1 MDQELYSALKK
12 GKPHTVEKLIQEHLA
27 RSWFLCQ
34 ETTMDSVMAVPLLL
48 SSWELALAACREGT
62 APAAGSFLELLS
74 GEVLAGYLDGV
85 EPDGD
90 WADLPEPQLP
100 HKYRLCAQ
108 ELRAVSP
115 DRRPVYLAHTLGGSS
130 IRALAEV
137 IGSSY
142 EETEGLIKRAE
153 REVIESHGS
162 MDKTQRAALVRLF
175 TEFKGPQSEVFQQM
189 EVPQRLEDALRHQLQ
204 LRPGAVQR
212 PAQKPA
218 RQPAAPKAASKP
230 GKEGKPG
237 AKKPA
242 SAPAKPAVH
251 KPTRHPFPVGKVAA
265 ICVVAVAVALLAVV
279 LYQRLGVSAQAASTT
294 TYEVAAVSYGNVD
307 TTISGSGT
315 LSPVSQDTLTAAAP
329 VTLTAV
335 NYAAGDAV
343 ESGAVLATGEDELG
357 ETVDYTAPY
366 DCVLLEVPAAAGDTL
381 AAGEEVAMV
390 MGKDGF
396 TMGIAVDEQDIALI
410 EVGQEASFTI
420 DAIEDGEE
428 ITGSIS
434 QVSYNGSSNGSATAY
449 QITAKIAYVEGVYPG
464 MSASA
469 QIVVEESGEGLLVP
483 VEAVQ
488 TSGDENYVYLAPGDG
503 EEGAEYE
510 EEEDIDLSALTQV
523 TVEAGDSDGS
533 YMLVE
538 CDGLSEGDLILVP
551 HLTSTATGSGSGD
564 SGGMGGFGGS
574 FPGGMDFGDFD
585 FSNFDPSTMPQGGSF
600 PGMSS

>member
-34 ETTMDSVMAVPLLL
+34 ETTMDSAMAVPLLL
-48 SSWELALAACREGT
+48 SSWERALAACREGT

-130 IRALAEV
+130 IRSLAEV

-162 MDKTQRAALVRLF
+162 MVKTQRAALVRLF
-175 TEFKGPQSEVFQQM
+175 TEFKGPQSEAFQQM
-189 EVPQRLEDALRHQLQ
+189 EVPQRLLDALRHQLQ

-218 RQPAAPKAASKP
+218 RQ
-230 GKEGKPG
+230 
-237 AKKPA
+237 
-242 SAPAKPAVH
+242 
-251 KPTRHPFPVGKVAA
+251 PFPVGKVAA

-279 LYQRLGVSAQAASTT
+279 LYQRLGVSAQAASVT

-343 ESGAVLATGEDELG
+343 ESGTVLATGEDELG

-488 TSGDENYVYLAPGDG
+488 TSGDENYVYLAPSDG
-503 EEGAEYE
+503 EEGAEY

-538 CDGLSEGDLILVP
+538 CDDLSEGDLILVP
-551 HLTSTATGSGSGD
+551 HLTSTATGSGNGD

-574 FPGGMDFGDFD
+574 FFGGMDFGDFD
-585 FSNFDPSTMPQGGSF
+585 FSNFDPSTMPQSGSF
-600 PGMSS
+600 PGMGS

>member
-34 ETTMDSVMAVPLLL
+34 ETTMDSAMAVPLLL
-48 SSWELALAACREGT
+48 SSWERALAACREGT

-130 IRALAEV
+130 IRSLAEV

-162 MDKTQRAALVRLF
+162 MVKTQRAALVRLF
-175 TEFKGPQSEVFQQM
+175 TEFKGPQSEAFQQM
-189 EVPQRLEDALRHQLQ
+189 EVPQRLLDALRHQLQ

-218 RQPAAPKAASKP
+218 RQ
-230 GKEGKPG
+230 
-237 AKKPA
+237 
-242 SAPAKPAVH
+242 
-251 KPTRHPFPVGKVAA
+251 PFPVGKVAA

-279 LYQRLGVSAQAASTT
+279 LYQRLGVSAQAASVT

-343 ESGAVLATGEDELG
+343 ESGTVLATGEDELG

-488 TSGDENYVYLAPGDG
+488 TSGDENYVYLAPSDG
-503 EEGAEYE
+503 EEGAEY

-538 CDGLSEGDLILVP
+538 CDDLSEGDLILVP
-551 HLTSTATGSGSGD
+551 HLTPTATGSGNGD

-574 FPGGMDFGDFD
+574 FFGGMDFGDFD
-585 FSNFDPSTMPQGGSF
+585 FSNFDPSTMPQSGSF
-600 PGMSS
+600 PGMGS

>member
-1 MDQELYSALKK
+1 MDQELYNALKK
-12 GKPHTVEKLIQEHLA
+12 GTPHTVEKLIQEHLA

-34 ETTMDSVMAVPLLL
+34 ETTMDSAMAVPLLL
-48 SSWELALAACREGT
+48 SSWERALAACRGDT
-62 APAAGSFLELLS
+62 PPAAGSFLELLS

-85 EPDGD
+85 EPDEA

-100 HKYRLCAQ
+100 HKYRLCSA

-175 TEFKGPQSEVFQQM
+175 TEFKSPQSEAFQQM

-218 RQPAAPKAASKP
+218 RQPAAPKAAPKP

-242 SAPAKPAVH
+242 
-251 KPTRHPFPVGKVAA
+251 RQPFPVRKVAA
-265 ICVVAVAVALLAVV
+265 ICVVAVAVTVLAVV
-279 LYQRLGVSAQAASTT
+279 LYQRLGVSAQAASIT
-294 TYEVAAVSYGNVD
+294 TYEVAAVSYGDVD

-335 NYAAGDAV
+335 HYAAGDAV
-343 ESGAVLATGEDELG
+343 ESGMVLATGEDELG
-357 ETVDYTAPY
+357 ETVGYTAPY

-428 ITGSIS
+428 VAGSIS

-469 QIVVEESGEGLLVP
+469 QIVVEESGEGLLVS

-488 TSGDENYVYLAPGDG
+488 TSGDENYVYLAPSDG
-503 EEGAEYE
+503 EEGAEY

-538 CDGLSEGDLILVP
+538 CDDLSEGDLILVP
-551 HLTSTATGSGSGD
+551 HLTSTAAGSGSGD

-600 PGMSS
+600 PGMGN

>member
-34 ETTMDSVMAVPLLL
+34 ETTMDSAMAVPLLL
-48 SSWELALAACREGT
+48 SSWERALAACRGDT
-62 APAAGSFLELLS
+62 PPAAGSFLELLS

-100 HKYRLCAQ
+100 HKYRLCSA

-175 TEFKGPQSEVFQQM
+175 TEFKSPQSEAFQQM
-189 EVPQRLEDALRHQLQ
+189 EVPQRLLDALRHQLQ

-218 RQPAAPKAASKP
+218 RQPF
-230 GKEGKPG
+230 
-237 AKKPA
+237 PA
-242 SAPAKPAVH
+242 
-251 KPTRHPFPVGKVAA
+251 GKVAA

-279 LYQRLGVSAQAASTT
+279 LYQRLGVSAQAASVT
-294 TYEVAAVSYGNVD
+294 TYEVAAVSYGDVD

-343 ESGAVLATGEDELG
+343 ESGTVLATGEDELG

-410 EVGQEASFTI
+410 EVGQETSFTI

-428 ITGSIS
+428 VTGSIS

-488 TSGDENYVYLAPGDG
+488 TSGDENYVYLAPSDG
-503 EEGAEYE
+503 EEGAEY

-538 CDGLSEGDLILVP
+538 CDDLSEGDLILVP
-551 HLTSTATGSGSGD
+551 HLTSTATGSGSGE

-574 FPGGMDFGDFD
+574 FPGGMDFSDFD

-600 PGMSS
+600 PGMGS

>member
-34 ETTMDSVMAVPLLL
+34 ETTMDSAMAVPLLL
-48 SSWELALAACREGT
+48 SSWERALAACREDT
-62 APAAGSFLELLS
+62 PPAAGSFLELLS

-100 HKYRLCAQ
+100 HKYRLCVQ

-175 TEFKGPQSEVFQQM
+175 TEFKGPQSEAFQQM

-230 GKEGKPG
+230 GKESKSG

-242 SAPAKPAVH
+242 SAPAKPTVR
-251 KPTRHPFPVGKVAA
+251 KPARQPFPVGKVAA

-279 LYQRLGVSAQAASTT
+279 LYQRLGVSAQAASVT
-294 TYEVAAVSYGNVD
+294 TYEVAAVSYGDVD

-315 LSPVSQDTLTAAAP
+315 LGPVSQD
-329 VTLTAV
+329 TLTAV

-343 ESGAVLATGEDELG
+343 ESGTVLATGEDELG

-381 AAGEEVAMV
+381 AAGEEVARV

-420 DAIEDGEE
+420 DASEDGEE
-428 ITGSIS
+428 VTGSIS
-434 QVSYNGSSNGSATAY
+434 QVS
-449 QITAKIAYVEGVYPG
+449 
-464 MSASA
+464 
-469 QIVVEESGEGLLVP
+469 
-483 VEAVQ
+483 
-488 TSGDENYVYLAPGDG
+488 
-503 EEGAEYE
+503 
-510 EEEDIDLSALTQV
+510 
-523 TVEAGDSDGS
+523 
-533 YMLVE
+533 
-538 CDGLSEGDLILVP
+538 
-551 HLTSTATGSGSGD
+551 
-564 SGGMGGFGGS
+564 
-574 FPGGMDFGDFD
+574 
-585 FSNFDPSTMPQGGSF
+585 
-600 PGMSS
+600 

>member
-1 MDQELYSALKK
+1 MDQELYNALKK

-34 ETTMDSVMAVPLLL
+34 ETTMDSAMAVPLLL
-48 SSWELALAACREGT
+48 SSWERALAACREGT

-130 IRALAEV
+130 IRSLAEV

-175 TEFKGPQSEVFQQM
+175 TEFKSPQSEAFQQM

-218 RQPAAPKAASKP
+218 RQPAAPKAAPKP

-242 SAPAKPAVH
+242 SGPAKPTVH
-251 KPTRHPFPVGKVAA
+251 KPARQPFPVGKVAA

-294 TYEVAAVSYGNVD
+294 TYEVAAVSYGDVD

-343 ESGAVLATGEDELG
+343 ESGTVLATGEDELG

-381 AAGEEVAMV
+381 AAGEEVAML

-428 ITGSIS
+428 VTGSIS

-488 TSGDENYVYLAPGDG
+488 TSGDENYVYLAPSDG
-503 EEGAEYE
+503 EEGAEY

-538 CDGLSEGDLILVP
+538 CDDLSEGDLILVP
-551 HLTSTATGSGSGD
+551 HLTSTATGSGSGE

-574 FPGGMDFGDFD
+574 FPGGMDFSDFD

-600 PGMSS
+600 PGMGS

>member
-510 EEEDIDLSALTQV
+510 EEDIDLSALTQV

>member
-34 ETTMDSVMAVPLLL
+34 ETTMDSAMAVPLLL
-48 SSWELALAACREGT
+48 SSWERALAACRGDT
-62 APAAGSFLELLS
+62 PPAAGSFLELLS

-85 EPDGD
+85 EPDEA

-100 HKYRLCAQ
+100 HKYRLCSA

-175 TEFKGPQSEVFQQM
+175 TEFKSPQSEAFQQM

-218 RQPAAPKAASKP
+218 RQPAAPKAAPKP

-242 SAPAKPAVH
+242 
-251 KPTRHPFPVGKVAA
+251 RQPFPVGKVAA

-279 LYQRLGVSAQAASTT
+279 LYQRLGVSAQAASVT
-294 TYEVAAVSYGNVD
+294 TYEVAAVSYGDVD

-335 NYAAGDAV
+335 HYAAGDAV
-343 ESGAVLATGEDELG
+343 ESGTVLATGEDELG

-428 ITGSIS
+428 VAGSIS
-434 QVSYNGSSNGSATAY
+434 QVSYNGSSNGSAT
-449 QITAKIAYVEGVYPG
+449 
-464 MSASA
+464 A

-488 TSGDENYVYLAPGDG
+488 TSGDENYVYLAPSDG
-503 EEGAEYE
+503 EEGAEY

-538 CDGLSEGDLILVP
+538 CDDLSEGDLILVP
-551 HLTSTATGSGSGD
+551 HLTSTAAGSGSGD

-600 PGMSS
+600 PGMGS

>member
-34 ETTMDSVMAVPLLL
+34 ETTMDSAMAVPLLL
-48 SSWELALAACREGT
+48 SSWERALAACRGDT
-62 APAAGSFLELLS
+62 PPAAGSFLELLS

-142 EETEGLIKRAE
+142 EEAEGLIKRAE

-162 MDKTQRAALVRLF
+162 MDRTQRAALVRLF
-175 TEFKGPQSEVFQQM
+175 TEFKGPQSEAFQQM

-218 RQPAAPKAASKP
+218 RQPAAPKAAPKP

-242 SAPAKPAVH
+242 SAPAKPTVR
-251 KPTRHPFPVGKVAA
+251 KPARQPFPVGKVAA
-265 ICVVAVAVALLAVV
+265 ICVAVVVVAVLVVV
-279 LYQRLGVSAQAASTT
+279 LYQRLGMPAQAASIT
-294 TYEVAAVSYGNVD
+294 TYEVAAVSYGDVD

-343 ESGAVLATGEDELG
+343 ESGAALATGENELG
-357 ETVDYTAPY
+357 ETVGYTAPY

-428 ITGSIS
+428 VAGSIS

-483 VEAVQ
+483 MEAVQ
-488 TSGDENYVYLAPGDG
+488 TSGDENYVYLAPSDG
-503 EEGAEYE
+503 EEGAEY

-538 CDGLSEGDLILVP
+538 CDDLSEGDLILVP

-574 FPGGMDFGDFD
+574 FPGGMDFSDFD

-600 PGMSS
+600 PGMGS

>member
-34 ETTMDSVMAVPLLL
+34 ETTMDSAMAVPLLL
-48 SSWELALAACREGT
+48 SSWERALAACREDT
-62 APAAGSFLELLS
+62 PPAAGSFLELLS

-100 HKYRLCAQ
+100 HKYRLCSA

-175 TEFKGPQSEVFQQM
+175 TEFKSPQSEAFQQM

-218 RQPAAPKAASKP
+218 RQPAAPKAAPKP
-230 GKEGKPG
+230 GKESKSGT
-237 AKKPA
+237 KKPA
-242 SAPAKPAVH
+242 SAPAKPTVR
-251 KPTRHPFPVGKVAA
+251 KPARQPFPVGKVAD

-279 LYQRLGVSAQAASTT
+279 LYQRLGVSAQAASVT
-294 TYEVAAVSYGNVD
+294 TYEVAAVSYGDVD

-335 NYAAGDAV
+335 NYAAGDVV

-428 ITGSIS
+428 VTGSIS

-488 TSGDENYVYLAPGDG
+488 TSGDENYVYLAPSDG
-503 EEGAEYE
+503 EEGAEY

-538 CDGLSEGDLILVP
+538 CDDLSEGDLILVP

-574 FPGGMDFGDFD
+574 FFGGMDFSDFD

-600 PGMSS
+600 PGMGS

>member
-34 ETTMDSVMAVPLLL
+34 ETTMDSAMAVPLLL
-48 SSWELALAACREGT
+48 SSWERALAACREDT
-62 APAAGSFLELLS
+62 PPAAGSFLELLS

-85 EPDGD
+85 EPDEA

-130 IRALAEV
+130 IRSLAEV
-137 IGSSY
+137 MGSSY
-142 EETEGLIKRAE
+142 EETEDLIKRAE

-175 TEFKGPQSEVFQQM
+175 TEFKSPQSEAFQQM

-230 GKEGKPG
+230 GKESKSG
-237 AKKPA
+237 AKKSA
-242 SAPAKPAVH
+242 SAPAKPTVR
-251 KPTRHPFPVGKVAA
+251 KPARQPFPVGKVAA

-279 LYQRLGVSAQAASTT
+279 LYQRLGVSAQAASVT
-294 TYEVAAVSYGNVD
+294 TYEVAAVSYGDVG

-343 ESGAVLATGEDELG
+343 ESGTVLATGEDELG

-420 DAIEDGEE
+420 DAIEDREE
-428 ITGSIS
+428 VAGSIS

-488 TSGDENYVYLAPGDG
+488 TSGDENYVYLAPSDG
-503 EEGAEYE
+503 EEGTEY

-551 HLTSTATGSGSGD
+551 HLTSTATGSGSGE

-574 FPGGMDFGDFD
+574 FPGGMDFSDFD

-600 PGMSS
+600 PGMGS

>member
-34 ETTMDSVMAVPLLL
+34 ETTMDSAMAVPLLL
-48 SSWELALAACREGT
+48 SSWERALAACREDT
-62 APAAGSFLELLS
+62 PPAAGSFLELLS

-175 TEFKGPQSEVFQQM
+175 TEFKSPQSEAFQQM

-279 LYQRLGVSAQAASTT
+279 LYQRLGVSAQAASVT
-294 TYEVAAVSYGNVD
+294 TYEVAAVSYGDVD

-488 TSGDENYVYLAPGDG
+488 TSGDENYVYLAPSDG
-503 EEGAEYE
+503 EEGTEY

-574 FPGGMDFGDFD
+574 FPGGMDFSDFD

>member
-34 ETTMDSVMAVPLLL
+34 ETTMDSAMAVPLLL
-48 SSWELALAACREGT
+48 SSWERALAACREDT
-62 APAAGSFLELLS
+62 PPAAGSFLELLS

-162 MDKTQRAALVRLF
+162 MDKTQRAARVRLF
-175 TEFKGPQSEVFQQM
+175 TEFKGPQSEAFQQM
-189 EVPQRLEDALRHQLQ
+189 EVPQRLLDALRHQLQ

-237 AKKPA
+237 TKKPA
-242 SAPAKPAVH
+242 
-251 KPTRHPFPVGKVAA
+251 RQPFPVGKVAA

-279 LYQRLGVSAQAASTT
+279 LYQRLGVSAQAASVT
-294 TYEVAAVSYGNVD
+294 TYEVAAVSYGDVD

-343 ESGAVLATGEDELG
+343 ESGTVLATGEDELG

-366 DCVLLEVPAAAGDTL
+366 DCVLLEVPAAAGDTP

-428 ITGSIS
+428 VTGSIS

-464 MSASA
+464 MSASP
-469 QIVVEESGEGLLVP
+469 QIVVEESGEGMLVP

-488 TSGDENYVYLAPGDG
+488 TSGDENYVYLAPSDG
-503 EEGAEYE
+503 EEGTEY

-538 CDGLSEGDLILVP
+538 CDDLSEGDLILVP

-574 FPGGMDFGDFD
+574 FFGGMDFGDFD

-600 PGMSS
+600 PGMGS